1 MSVYLRVVQHVQYIS
16 SPRERSMTIESYLL
30 PLTRMMSR
38 RGKIDVNWSDN
49 SNRLKTLSKSSANAG
64 RYLQPLHTGKG
75 PGYGYIRWNFI
86 SPRTSYWGGFYE
98 RLVKLVKTPLK
109 KTLVKAML
117 TDRRRNEDNTYS
129 SRGTNKQSSL
139 EALRRRESHPLPL
152 TPAVIIIG
160 KTA

>member
-16 SPRERSMTIESYLL
+16 SSRERSMTIESYLL

-64 RYLQPLHTGKG
+64 RYLQRFQKGKG
-75 PGYGYIRWNFI
+75 PGYGYIRWNCI

-139 EALRRRESHPLPL
+139 EALQRRESHPLPL

-160 KTA
+160 KPA